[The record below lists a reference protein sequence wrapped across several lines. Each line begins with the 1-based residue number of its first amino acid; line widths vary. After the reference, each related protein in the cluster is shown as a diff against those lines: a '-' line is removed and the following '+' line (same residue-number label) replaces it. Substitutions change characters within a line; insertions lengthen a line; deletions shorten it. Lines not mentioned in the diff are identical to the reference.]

1 MARITLY
8 QDGEMAMDVNTGTS
22 PKEALENAKRI
33 IEEKLEE
40 IKGEKKKKDCPIWE
54 ELEEIRGCC
63 IDLCS
68 EIGECGNWQARRG
81 NQNIF
86 IDEQHAKS
94 ALAMAKISQLISYY
108 GGRVTDKEWEDG
120 NIAKYV
126 ICRMN
131 NELTTTV
138 YYNRWV
144 LIAFHTKEQ
153 RDAFMGRKENI
164 QLLKDYFMIN

>member
-8 QDGEMAMDVNTGTS
+8 QDGEMAMDVNTGIA
-22 PKEALENAKRI
+22 PEEALENAKRI

-40 IKGEKKKKDCPIWE
+40 IRGKKKKDYPIWE

-94 ALAMAKISQLISYY
+94 ALAMAKISQLMPYY
-108 GGRVTDKEWEDG
+108 GGRITDKEWLDVTLKKFVITKLIG
-120 NIAKYV
+120 KLDKWDTNIHPTFV
-126 ICRMN
+126 
-131 NELTTTV
+131 
-138 YYNRWV
+138 
-144 LIAFHTKEQ
+144 AFHTRKQ
-153 RDAFMGRKENI
+153 RDAFISREENI